1 MEDVTTTE
9 APQWVARP
17 GLAWS
22 LRIALTLAPIIV
34 VTIAAW
40 QVHLAL
46 GPPSVLIDGV
56 ARWVALSAGCTIAI
70 RLLDRLAKRL
80 LPLTVLLRM
89 TIVFPDDV
97 PSRFRVAL
105 RYGTTRQL
113 ARDVQAG
120 ALNDDTP
127 QIAAERL
134 LALVAQ
140 LSAHD
145 RATRGHTERVRAY
158 ADLVAEQLGFSAEER
173 HKLHWAGLLHDVGK
187 LSVPAAVLNK
197 VEPLT
202 ELEWA
207 QIRTHPQEGW
217 AMVQPLRE
225 WLGEWAQ
232 ATLDHHE
239 RWDGAGYPHG
249 ISGYEISRAGRII
262 AVVDAFDVMTS
273 ARSYKEPVSFDEAR
287 SELASAS
294 GSHFDPEVVRAFLA
308 LSLTKRRTRW
318 SFLSWMA
325 NSPIITSVASGG
337 ATVPA
342 TVATGMAVAT
352 VAASSMVIPALEP
365 DSQPIELA
373 VERVTVEES
382 QTTTTVAPTTT
393 PAPAPTTTAAPTT
406 TTSTTTTT
414 TTTTTA
420 APTTTAPPATTT
432 APPATTTVPPTT
444 TTTAPPTTTTVPEE
458 AFDNSF
464 LGGGSGDVLN
474 LVDNIDGGGTAII
487 DGDADPGL
495 TVPRSVDGL
504 IEIDDPEVQAWR
516 FTVFEDTPIEGE
528 TFLRIHAAIEDY
540 QDGFAVLL
548 VGLVQ
553 CDQPSS
559 GCTELLTGQSGFA
572 QVGFGSDFGEV
583 EVYLGSIDHVVP
595 AGKHILVT
603 VAVAQSSTH
612 DVWLQ
617 FGSNEYPSQLL
628 VS

>member
-1 MEDVTTTE
+1 MEDVTKTD
-9 APQWVARP
+9 ARQWVARP
-17 GLAWS
+17 GLS
-22 LRIALTLAPIIV
+22 LALRVALTLAPIIV
-34 VTIAAW
+34 VTFAAW
-40 QVHLAL
+40 QIHLAL

-56 ARWVALSAGCTIAI
+56 ARWVALSAGCTVAI

-113 ARDVQAG
+113 ARDVQSG
-120 ALNDDTP
+120 GLSDDTP

-134 LALVAQ
+134 LSLVAQ

-158 ADLVAEQLGFSAEER
+158 ADLVAEQLGFSDEER
-173 HKLHWAGLLHDVGK
+173 HKLHWAGLLHDIGK

-197 VEPLT
+197 TDPLT

-217 AMVQPLRE
+217 VMVQPLRE
-225 WLGEWAQ
+225 WLGEWAE
-232 ATLDHHE
+232 ATRDHHE
-239 RWDGAGYPHG
+239 RWDGAGYPRG
-249 ISGYEISRAGRII
+249 ISGYDISRAGRII
-262 AVVDAFDVMTS
+262 SVVDAFDVMTS

-308 LSLTKRRTRW
+308 LSLTRRRTRW
-318 SFLSWMA
+318 SFLSWLA
-325 NSPIITSVASGG
+325 NSPIITSVAGG
-337 ATVPA
+337 TATVPA
-342 TVATGMAVAT
+342 TVATGMAAAT
-352 VAASSMVIPALEP
+352 VAASSMVIPALES
-365 DSQPIELA
+365 DSQPIEVA
-373 VERVTVEES
+373 VERVTIDEPVE
-382 QTTTTVAPTTT
+382 TTTTTTTT
-393 PAPAPTTTAAPTT
+393 PPSTTAAPST

-414 TTTTTA
+414 TTVPPTTTTAGTVAAVPTTTAPPPTTTA
-420 APTTTAPPATTT
+420 APTTTAPP
-432 APPATTTVPPTT
+432 
-444 TTTAPPTTTTVPEE
+444 TTTTVPQVLF
-458 AFDNSF
+458 ANGY

-474 LVDNIDGGGTAII
+474 LIDDVDGGSTLNL
-487 DGDADPGL
+487 DGDPNPGL
-495 TVPRSVDGL
+495 TVPRSDDGL

-516 FTVFEDTPIEGE
+516 FTMAEE
-528 TFLRIHAAIEDY
+528 TRLAGDVTLHVHAAVENY

-553 CDQPSS
+553 CEQPSS
-559 GCTELLTGQSGFA
+559 QCTTLLSGQSGFA
-572 QVGFGSDFGEV
+572 QVGFGSSFGEV
-583 EVYLGSIDHVVP
+583 EVHLGSIDHTVP
-595 AGKHILVT
+595 AGKHVLVT

-612 DVWLQ
+612 DVWLE
-617 FGSNEYPSQLL
+617 FGSTAYPSGLY